1 MYEDML
7 NHLKPIVWS
16 SSQKLVSFRS
26 RTLVEIYTRSGWLSR
41 HLKLHGPG
49 EKLSKLLVEA
59 KTQLGVRYASIST
72 ELFFAST
79 TITVG
84 F

>member
-1 MYEDML
+1 L
-7 NHLKPIVWS
+7 GNPAVI
-16 SSQKLVSFRS
+16 
-26 RTLVEIYTRSGWLSR
+26 
-41 HLKLHGPG
+41 
-49 EKLSKLLVEA
+49 LVEA
-59 KTQLGVRYASIST
+59 KTQLGFSYASIST